1 MAIRSA
7 RDVGIQRLYKFRG
20 LTIRD
25 RIEPIFRNQTLY
37 WPGISELNDP
47 FESRPQIVPPQMRN
61 ELEKR
66 KVEWQA
72 FALLRR
78 NGMDRDEAKRRAKI
92 STSPGFLQ
100 AKAAEMTLELPAA
113 LDKYRVFS
121 LAGNCES
128 ILLWSHYAEA
138 HTGICLGFSTDN
150 QEFGDA
156 IEVIYAKNLPTLEFL
171 GRGNETNLIAM
182 ALTKSDEW
190 KYEHEFRMLSQ
201 EPTLHGLP
209 IVNDHKYN
217 FCPEHL
223 VEVVMGCNIKPVD
236 EDFVREMV
244 ALSPTPIKIRK
255 AIRSVHRFGVD
266 IVDAY

>member
-1 MAIRSA
+1 MTIRSA

-20 LTIRD
+20 LMCRD
-25 RIEPIFRNQTLY
+25 RIEPIFRDQTLY
-37 WPGISELNDP
+37 WPCISELNDP
-47 FESRPQIVPPQMRN
+47 FESRPLVVPPQMRN
-61 ELEKR
+61 ELEKL
-66 KVEWQA
+66 KVKRQI

-78 NGMDRDEAKRRAKI
+78 KGMDRAEAKRQAKT

-100 AKAAEMTLELPAA
+100 ARAYEMTLELPVA

-138 HTGICLGFSTDN
+138 HTGICLGFAIDN
-150 QEFGDA
+150 HEFGDA
-156 IEVIYAKNLPTLEFL
+156 IEVIYAKDLPTLDFFE
-171 GRGNETNLIAM
+171 RGDETNLKAM

-190 KYEHEFRMLSQ
+190 KYEHEFRMVSQ
-201 EPTLHGLP
+201 EPTIPGLP
-209 IVNDHKYN
+209 MVSDHKYK
-217 FCPEHL
+217 FSPEHL

-236 EDFVREMV
+236 EAFVREMV
-244 ALSPTPIKIRK
+244 ALSPTPIKIRR
-255 AIRSVHRFGVD
+255 AIRSTHRFGVD